1 MYEKISKMHSS
12 ITCFSAVAEANILH
26 TLGGLL
32 LLLTEPGSRLKA
44 MIKIEERQKKLTVI
58 LKVASLKSHRAG
70 P

>member
-1 MYEKISKMHSS
+1 MSIIKYTLLNQNVQKISKMHSS

-44 MIKIEERQKKLTVI
+44 MIKIEERQKN
-58 LKVASLKSHRAG
+58 
-70 P
+70 

>member
-32 LLLTEPGSRLKA
+32 LLLTEPGLRLKA
-44 MIKIEERQKKLTVI
+44 MIKIEERQKN
-58 LKVASLKSHRAG
+58 
-70 P
+70 

>member
-32 LLLTEPGSRLKA
+32 LLPTEPGSQLKA
-44 MIKIEERQKKLTVI
+44 MIKIEERQKKI
-58 LKVASLKSHRAG
+58 DCNIKGSFSQIS
-70 P
+70 

>member
-44 MIKIEERQKKLTVI
+44 MIKIEDRQKN
-58 LKVASLKSHRAG
+58 
-70 P
+70 

>member
-32 LLLTEPGSRLKA
+32 LLLTEPGSWLKA
-44 MIKIEERQKKLTVI
+44 MIKIEKRQKN
-58 LKVASLKSHRAG
+58 
-70 P
+70 